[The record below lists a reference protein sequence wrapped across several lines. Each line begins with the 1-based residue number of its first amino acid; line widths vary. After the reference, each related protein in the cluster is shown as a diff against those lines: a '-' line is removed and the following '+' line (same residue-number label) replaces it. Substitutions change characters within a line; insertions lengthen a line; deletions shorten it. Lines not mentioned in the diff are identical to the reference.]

1 MRATWINSYIFTWKI
16 SVQHD
21 PHSMT
26 EALTIT
32 LRVSSEEAPASFI
45 YLNQFLAWFAR
56 QHSYTDVR
64 CVTLIA
70 HILLCKIS

>member
-1 MRATWINSYIFTWKI
+1 
-16 SVQHD
+16 
-21 PHSMT
+21 MT

-45 YLNQFLAWFAR
+45 YLNQFLAWFAW

-64 CVTLIA
+64 CVTLTA
-70 HILLCKIS
+70 HHAK